1 MARQQVRVGF
11 VLIFILLMTNAV
23 YGQVFPKPVG
33 FVNDF
38 AHVLPTDQAKNL
50 EARLRSYRDATG
62 IELAVV
68 TVSSLDDM
76 PIEDYASKLFA
87 QWGIGEKGKDNGVL
101 MLLAPTERKVRI
113 EVGYGLEPDLTD
125 SESGQIIRQYANP
138 NFKVNNWSA
147 GTEATVNG
155 IIDYLGS
162 KPFQARVEARAEEKK
177 KQEEERVRVEAQFM
191 ATLKYAFL
199 VVLAS
204 VVLFGPPVVL
214 LYRRHRRNE
223 IKDLI
228 NDSINDGR
236 RSITTIRGKYLS
248 AVARLEQLA
257 KEITPDEYGAAS
269 NKLTV
274 LPGKISKTE
283 GDLNIIA
290 VDQEDTLSAL
300 EGRYYAL
307 RDILNNL
314 VQLSPGEIING
325 IESRIHERKK
335 AEKKSKELFE
345 AIPKTGVV
353 VREKAL
359 VDEAQITQAE
369 QKLGEAES
377 QSRVDSPNW
386 LTIYALLVVVDRLLN
401 LPRHSLSNDNHRRLN
416 YSTHPDSPYS
426 GFSSYDS
433 GSSNSSF
440 GGFGGGSS
448 GGGGASGDF

>member
-257 KEITPDEYGAAS
+257 KEITPDEYGAAN
-269 NKLTV
+269 NKLTM
-274 LPGKISKTE
+274 LPGKISKIE
-283 GDLNIIA
+283 AGLNILT
-290 VDQEDTLSAL
+290 VDQRDTLSAL
-300 EGRYYAL
+300 EGRYYAIL
-307 RDILNNL
+307 DVLNNL
-314 VQLSPGEIING
+314 AQLSPDAIING
-325 IESRIHERKK
+325 VESRIHERRE
-335 AEKKSKELFE
+335 AEKESKELLE
-345 AIPKTGVV
+345 AIPKRVAT
-353 VREKAL
+353 VREKSL
-359 VDEAQITQAE
+359 VGEAQITQAE

-386 LTIYALLVVVDRLLN
+386 LAIYALLVAADRLLN
-401 LPRHSLSNDNHRRLN
+401 SRSHPMSNYSSHSNHRSN
-416 YSTHPDSPYS
+416 YSSPHQGSRSTGGSLFS
-426 GFSSYDS
+426 GFS
-433 GSSNSSF
+433 
-440 GGFGGGSS
+440 GGRS
-448 GGGGASGDF
+448 GGGVRSGSF

>member
-1 MARQQVRVGF
+1 MVRQQVRIGL

-23 YGQVFPKPVG
+23 QGQVFPKPVG

-38 AHVLPTDQAKNL
+38 AHVLPANQVKNL
-50 EARLRSYRDATG
+50 EARLQSYRDATG

-76 PIEDYASKLFA
+76 PIEDYANKLFA
-87 QWGIGEKGKDNGVL
+87 QWGIGEKGKDSGVL

-113 EVGYGLEPDLTD
+113 EVGYGLESDLTD

-138 NFKVNNWSA
+138 NFKVNNWPA

-177 KQEEERVRVEAQFM
+177 RQEEVQARINAEFAVA
-191 ATLKYAFL
+191 LKYVFL

-204 VVLFGPPVVL
+204 AVLFGPPAVL

-223 IKDLI
+223 FKDLI
-228 NDSINDGR
+228 KNSIDTGR
-236 RSITTIRGKYLS
+236 ESIATIRGKYLL

-345 AIPKTGVV
+345 AIPKRVVV